1 MVLLATFIKK
11 TKLYEERGESNG
23 LVHKCEFE
31 HIRKILCILI
41 TVFVMINSFLAE
53 AEGMTEDL
61 TKAEFAALYNN
72 ILKFSSRKPTISAV
86 HNKGIV
92 LKHDPLVA
100 AFFSSKT

>member
-1 MVLLATFIKK
+1 MYK
-11 TKLYEERGESNG
+11 RQ
-23 LVHKCEFE
+23 VHKCEFE

-61 TKAEFAALYNN
+61 SKAEFAALYNN

-86 HNKGIV
+86 HNKG
-92 LKHDPLVA
+92 LLQNGPRKGGTL
-100 AFFSSKT
+100 SEG